1 MSATPTPS
9 LPQILPD
16 SRTEEELHPVE
27 PVVVHIRCAPGYS
40 SSVRIWRSTFLLDRH
55 SAHTSALI
63 DSKGITPYPEWTWI
77 RRGAPHTFTLI
88 FEPLP
93 RTVRVFDLHEII
105 PEPLGWYFP
114 EIVRRPQDVYHLD
127 LP

>member
-1 MSATPTPS
+1 MPASPSVS
-9 LPQILPD
+9 LPRILPTLQPETD
-16 SRTEEELHPVE
+16 LRPVE
-27 PVVVHIRCAPGYS
+27 PVVVHIRCAPFYS

-63 DSKGITPYPEWTWI
+63 DWQGITPYPEWTWI
-77 RRGAPHTFTLI
+77 RWGAPHTFTLI

-93 RTVRVFDLHEII
+93 RSVGVFDLHEII

-114 EIVRRPQDVYHLD
+114 AIVRRPQDVYHLD